1 MVAHHFRKN
10 RMSFS
15 VRIQTLLIA
24 LLFTI
29 ISSFLQVSHSVNA
42 DYLMHSLDIDEDL
55 LLKLTTLYFLSY
67 AILQIPNGYIL
78 DTKGIEKVFPIS
90 IFTVF
95 VGSVVYWLSSN
106 SILIGLSRLTIG
118 AGCSTAYIISLFIAT
133 KYFNKAIIPLLISFA
148 EIAGGL
154 GDYLAGNSYL
164 YILNNFGWNIANLII
179 ILALFSLLIYSLV
192 ILKVA
197 NIEKSKQDPIKVKSF
212 AEMMSTMKHML
223 KSSSNIAVFAYSFF
237 TWGIIMAFAGYWAK
251 NYYITMHNYSKE
263 FALSLPEIY
272 WLSFL
277 ISALVIGSLVKSI
290 TQTKKYIIS
299 LSILG
304 VIAYLTMITP
314 MLFSYSLLVF
324 ITILSGI
331 SASGVI
337 LAFFIIQHLVSD
349 EEKGLAISINNLF
362 IVLGGMLGQLS
373 FSKAI
378 SFNFNNLFMLNDS
391 VNSFF
396 YSGIVMLTIW
406 AFLALISLLFI
417 IKKI

>member
-1 MVAHHFRKN
+1 
-10 RMSFS
+10 MSFS

-29 ISSFLQVSHSVNA
+29 ISSFLQVSPSVNA

-223 KSSSNIAVFAYSFF
+223 KSSTNIAVFAYSFF

>member
-1 MVAHHFRKN
+1 
-10 RMSFS
+10 MSFS
-15 VRIQTLLIA
+15 IRIQTLLIA
-24 LLFTI
+24 LLFTV
-29 ISSFLQVSHSVNA
+29 ISSFLQVSPSVNA
-42 DYLMHSLDIDEDL
+42 DYLIHSLAVDEDL

-67 AILQIPNGYIL
+67 AILQVPNGYIL

-90 IFTVF
+90 IFIVF
-95 VGSVVYWLSSN
+95 IGSVLYWLSSN
-106 SILIGLSRLTIG
+106 SLLIGFSRLIIG

-164 YILNNFGWNIANLII
+164 YILNNFGWDIANFII
-179 ILALFSLLIYSLV
+179 IFVLFVLLIYSLIV
-192 ILKVA
+192 LKVA
-197 NIEKSKQDPIKVKSF
+197 NLERSKQDSVKVKSF
-212 AEMMSTMKHML
+212 AEMMLSMRNIF
-223 KSSSNIAVFAYSFF
+223 KSSTNIAVFAYSFF

-406 AFLALISLLFI
+406 AVLALTAILFV